1 MNKFKNGISII
12 VLVVTIIILAV
23 LAGAVIITLSNA
35 NIISKGN
42 EVVAGSNT
50 TNIKD
55 YIQTLTADWLL
66 MSESEKTD
74 KTYTEYVNEALANA
88 GFKREINEDGIL
100 LSESATTALKSGL
113 KVGDTVEGYNEYLT
127 SKTVPTSGNENT
139 GDSDAATPQNVNN
152 KTDFEW
158 IYIGVN
164 NDGEMLIA
172 AEVTSDTPTV
182 QLSGKGGYLNG
193 PSELDTLCDK
203 LYSTSKGKARSMNID
218 DVINLLGY
226 TGEKGAYYNQN
237 NNYTPT
243 NEVKSIGSLLN
254 ELNPTLTSL
263 ETPDG
268 TDIVSYNSDYYYIKI
283 DGDIGEM
290 NNKENVGLVY
300 YATSYWL
307 ASPCAGF
314 HASQSGAG
322 FGLRFVK
329 AQYLSGEY
337 TFQSTPTTSKIKSP
351 AYALR
356 PVVAI
361 SSDVIVTYD
370 SERNTLV
377 LGN

>member
-12 VLVVTIIILAV
+12 VLVITIIILV
-23 LAGAVIITLSNA
+23 MLAGAVIITLSNV

-42 EVVAGSNT
+42 EAVAGSNT
-50 TNIKD
+50 ANIKD

-66 MSESEKTD
+66 IPESEKTD

-88 GFKREINEDGIL
+88 GFKREINEDGVL
-100 LSESATTALKSGL
+100 LSENATFALKSGL
-113 KVGDTVEGYNEYLT
+113 KVGNTVEGYNEYLT
-127 SKTVPTSGNENT
+127 SRTVHTSGNENT
-139 GDSDAATPQNVNN
+139 GETDTATSQDVNN

-158 IYIGVN
+158 KYIGVN

-182 QLSGKGGYLNG
+182 KLSGKGGYLNG
-193 PSELDTLCDK
+193 PSELDTLCAK

-218 DVINLLGY
+218 DVNKLLGY
-226 TGEKGAYYNQN
+226 IGEKGAYYNQS

-243 NEVKSIGSLLN
+243 TEVRSIGSILG
-254 ELNPTLTSL
+254 ELNLTLTVL
-263 ETPDG
+263 ATPDG
-268 TDIVSYNSDYYYIKI
+268 TDVASYNSDYYSININY
-283 DGDIGEM
+283 DIGKM

-300 YATSYWL
+300 YTTSYWL
-307 ASPCAGF
+307 ASPCVGL
-314 HASQSGAG
+314 HVSRSGVG
-322 FGLRFVK
+322 FGVRFVK
-329 AQYLSGEY
+329 AQYAASEY
-337 TFQSTPTTSKIKSP
+337 TFQSTSTTSKTKSLV
-351 AYALR
+351 YALR

-370 SERNTLV
+370 GETHTLI